1 MSLSNNTE
9 LQSPCTRYFEWA
21 AQTGQIKYWDKSRG
35 EKGENVFVKLPFTFI
50 VLDILST
57 VKGFSDETQ
66 GGIWSNEV
74 RDTRKDSL
82 TVRTKRGVM
91 AQGVYQDI
99 KGAVQ
104 GVRFTQ
110 SVYIAYKGD
119 DKQLVIGNFQMSG
132 VANSEFIEFRK
143 NHKIYGN
150 AIVITGSD
158 DRTKGATK
166 YKAPVFELKETSP
179 ETIAEAVELDK
190 ELQEY
195 LKVYLSRNQ
204 DTSNT
209 PSNPANQ
216 ALYGDDGFT
225 GAPPYLDEA
234 PNAEEKWAA
243 PDDDPDADL
252 QW

>member
-9 LQSPCTRYFEWA
+9 LVSPCTRYFEWSA
-21 AQTGQIKYWDKSRG
+21 TDGKIKWYNK
-35 EKGENVFVKLPFTFI
+35 EAKENVFVKLPFTFI

-74 RDTRKDSL
+74 RDTRKDML

-132 VANSEFIEFRK
+132 VTNSEFIEFRK
-143 NHKIYGN
+143 GHKIYGN
-150 AIVITGSD
+150 AIVITGAE

-166 YKAPVFELKETSP
+166 YKAPIFELKDASE
-179 ETIAEAVELDK
+179 ETIAEATALDV

-195 LKVYLSRNQ
+195 LKVYLARNQ

-209 PSNPANQ
+209 PSNPGNQ

-225 GAPPYLDEA
+225 GEPDYLDES
-234 PNAEEKWAA
+234 PDAEEKWSA
-243 PDDDPDADL
+243 PDDDDPDADVA
-252 QW
+252 W